1 MTMKLLTIFIT
12 ILACEASRAGDK
24 KSLSSHCDD
33 YIQRRKRVFR
43 VNPEFG
49 LTGKNERESAVM
61 RQTAKQIRATKYE
74 EDVNFVS
81 CEKSPGLSSRPTMPH
96 QSAVFDRFIERRKN
110 VFRVDPEEK
119 LTDLHWRCGS
129 QTSKDRRM

>member
-33 YIQRRKRVFR
+33 YIQKRKRVFR

-49 LTGKNERESAVM
+49 HINEKNERESAVM
-61 RQTAKQIRATKYE
+61 RQTAKQIRATKSDE
-74 EDVNFVS
+74 EINFVS
-81 CEKSPGLSSRPTMPH
+81 CEKSPGWSSRPVMPH
-96 QSAVFDRFIERRKN
+96 QSAVFDEFIERRKN
-110 VFRVDPEEK
+110 VFRVDPEE
-119 LTDLHWRCGS
+119 LTNLHWRGGS
-129 QTSKDRRM
+129 QTLKDRRM